1 MIADHVSHLDQ
12 YAVLGRNFETAAR
25 FVRETDLN
33 ALAPGH
39 YEIDGQRVFANVL
52 DRELEQA
59 PPAWEV
65 HAKYADIHLILE
77 GAEEIGCFPLHRL
90 PQPPVMDEEG
100 DCALISGLEGV
111 LVPLQAGEFLICLPQ
126 DVHLPNVPH
135 GKTSRSKKLILKV
148 LMEEGAAR

>member
-33 ALAPGH
+33 ALTPGH

-52 DRELEQA
+52 DRELLEA

-77 GAEEIGCFPLHRL
+77 GEEEIGCFPLHRL
-90 PQPPVMDEEG
+90 STPPAIDEES
-100 DCALISGLEGV
+100 DCALIPGLEGV
-111 LVPLQAGEFLICLPQ
+111 RVHLMAGEFLVCLPQ
-126 DVHLPNVPH
+126 DVHLPNIPH
-135 GKTSRSKKLILKV
+135 GEKCRSKKLILKV
-148 LMEEGAAR
+148 SMDDVTGR